1 MLRPTPARI
10 MRGVVTV
17 KVCNGTD
24 RYQTQTYDTYT
35 VERVHVQ
42 PTNEIRKTEN
52 NTDCTLRGILFV
64 DAHTSTPSIDWY
76 KLLQDAHAKQGDMR
90 VTVTDANGNV
100 IGEFTVIGCDAL
112 RDDTD
117 VLHHWE
123 VALI

>member
-1 MLRPTPARI
+1 MLKPIPSKILKSTAL
-10 MRGVVTV
+10 V
-17 KVCNGTD
+17 KVCSGTD
-24 RYQTQTYDTYT
+24 RYQNQTYDEYT
-35 VERVHVQ
+35 VKRVHCQ
-42 PTNEIRKTEN
+42 PTNEVRKTAN

-76 KLLQDAHAKQGDMR
+76 KLLKDAHEKQGDMR
-90 VTVTDANGNV
+90 VTVTDAKGNV

-123 VALI
+123 VALV